1 MLTYFEAAKDIV
13 DMYNDLAYMAAEYD
27 ESFDDHTEA
36 VVLAVEALLLKAE
49 KDKMEHMKENAYS
62 ALNTAAKSNI
72 TPMQLQSVG
81 MFEPYSSLEGK

>member
-1 MLTYFEAAKDIV
+1 MTYFDAAKGIV

-27 ESFDDHTEA
+27 DSFDDYTEA

-49 KDKMEHMKENAYS
+49 HDKIEQMKEKAYS

-72 TPMQLQSVG
+72 TPMELQSVG
-81 MFEPYSSLEGK
+81 LFEPYSFLEGR

>member
-1 MLTYFEAAKDIV
+1 MTYFEAAKDIV

-36 VVLAVEALLLKAE
+36 VVLAIEALLLKAE
-49 KDKMEHMKENAYS
+49 HDKMEQMKKNAYS

-72 TPMQLQSVG
+72 TPVQLQSVG
-81 MFEPYSSLEGK
+81 MFEPYSSLEGR